1 MLYVYIS
8 IGFYLIALY
17 LFYIHALISTCLKLN
32 EVICYVQVFQV
43 TSIYGTS
50 SSQVL
55 DLGVSKFFLYS
66 QTHVL
71 SLEFV

>member
-8 IGFYLIALY
+8 IGFYLIAFY

-32 EVICYVQVFQV
+32 ELICYVQVFQV
-43 TSIYGTS
+43 TGIYGTS

-55 DLGVSKFFLYS
+55 DLSVSEFCLYF
-66 QTHVL
+66 QTYV
-71 SLEFV
+71 FVME

>member
-1 MLYVYIS
+1 MLYAYIS

-43 TSIYGTS
+43 TGIYGTS
-50 SSQVL
+50 SSQVV
-55 DLGVSKFFLYS
+55 DLSMSEFCLCS
-66 QTHVL
+66 QTHVFAT
-71 SLEFV
+71 E

>member
-17 LFYIHALISTCLKLN
+17 LFSIHALISTCLKLN

-43 TSIYGTS
+43 TGIYDIS

-55 DLGVSKFFLYS
+55 DLSVNEFCLCS
-66 QTHVL
+66 QTHV
-71 SLEFV
+71 FATK